1 MVRFT
6 HLSGHFYSFRH
17 ADQEPPEPPLLDY
30 QDAEVEGNPGF
41 ITDIHY
47 TSNRGGVCVINL
59 HPPKGLLL

>member
-17 ADQEPPEPPLLDY
+17 ADQEPPLLDF
-30 QDAEVEGNPGF
+30 QDAEVEGKPGF

-47 TSNRGGVCVINL
+47 TSRNGGVCVINL